1 MSVSEVRWVSNLLA
15 IIGFHGQNH
24 NHKSLKMKEEKHIMT
39 MLVDN
44 QPGVLSRVVGL
55 FSGKGFNIE
64 SLCVAATM
72 DPKVSRITIVT
83 KANPPVIEQ
92 IEKQLRKL
100 INVIKLRDMTGPKA
114 VKREMAIICVRAKPE
129 FRAEILRIVDIF
141 RCKVIDVG
149 LEHYIIE
156 VTGDEG
162 KLSALLNLLK
172 PMGIKKIARSGELA
186 LYREPK

>member
-1 MSVSEVRWVSNLLA
+1 
-15 IIGFHGQNH
+15 
-24 NHKSLKMKEEKHIMT
+24 MKEETHVMT

-44 QPGVLSRVVGL
+44 QPGVLSRVAGL

-64 SLCVAATM
+64 SLCTAPTM
-72 DPKVSRITIVT
+72 DPQVSRITIVT

-114 VKREMAIICVRAKPE
+114 VKREIVLLCIRAKAE
-129 FRAEILRIVDIF
+129 HRAEILRIVDIF
-141 RCKVIDVG
+141 RCKVVDVG

-162 KLSALLNLLK
+162 KLNALINLFK
-172 PMGIKKIARSGELA
+172 PMGIQKIARSGTLA

>member
-1 MSVSEVRWVSNLLA
+1 MEA
-15 IIGFHGQNH
+15 
-24 NHKSLKMKEEKHIMT
+24 EKHIMT

-44 QPGVLSRVVGL
+44 EPGVLSRIVGL

-64 SLCVAATM
+64 SLCVAPTM
-72 DPKVSRITIVT
+72 DLKVSRITIVT
-83 KANPPVIEQ
+83 NANPPVIEQ

-100 INVIKLRDMTGPKA
+100 INVIKLRDMTGPEA
-114 VKREMAIICVRAKPE
+114 VKREMAIICVKAKAE
-129 FRAEILRIVDIF
+129 HRAEILRIVDIF
-141 RCKVIDVG
+141 RCKVVDVG

-162 KLSALLNLLK
+162 KLTALLNLLK
-172 PMGIKKIARSGELA
+172 PMGIKKIARSGALA

>member
-1 MSVSEVRWVSNLLA
+1 
-15 IIGFHGQNH
+15 
-24 NHKSLKMKEEKHIMT
+24 

-114 VKREMAIICVRAKPE
+114 VKREMALICVRAKPE

-162 KLSALLNLLK
+162 KLTALLNLLK
-172 PMGIKKIARSGELA
+172 PMGIKKIARSGALA